1 MEWWGTGPVGDFF
14 HKHNTSRAAAA
25 RIVEASIQ
33 SVGHYMRGDDSRLGQ
48 AKRQKL
54 VDHLSA
60 TSGRRWTLAKL
71 NAARAKLAA
80 IHPIKENLA

>member
-1 MEWWGTGPVGDFF
+1 MEWWGTGPVGKFF
-14 HKHNTSRAAAA
+14 HEHKSSRAEAA
-25 RIVEASIQ
+25 RIVETSIQ

-48 AKRQKL
+48 AKRMKL
-54 VDHLSA
+54 IEHLSA

-80 IHPIKENLA
+80 IHPIKENLR